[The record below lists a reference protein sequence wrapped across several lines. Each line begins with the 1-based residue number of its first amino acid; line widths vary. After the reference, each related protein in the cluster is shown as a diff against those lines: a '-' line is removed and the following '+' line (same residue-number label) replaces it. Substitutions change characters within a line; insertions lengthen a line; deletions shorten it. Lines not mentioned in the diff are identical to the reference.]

1 MKNNFATQ
9 LQGIVK
15 QKRAR
20 KKSSSP
26 NSKDSSSHNLS
37 VRQMNEQIIQ
47 MLKGIIR

>member
-9 LQGIVK
+9 LQSIVK